1 MRTII
6 HRKRIYG
13 TYVSSL
19 KRCITPSNLHDLRP
33 RIPYFKNLIYRHFP
47 KNKQAKILDLGCGY
61 GALVYL
67 ARKMGFLNST
77 GIDISSEQIEVAKKL
92 GIEGIEQDDIMHAL
106 EKIPYE
112 TIDCLVTFDVLEH
125 LTRDEIISLVD
136 AARKVLKP
144 KGRWIIHA
152 PNAESPFGMR
162 MRYGD
167 LTHEIAFTHTSIS
180 QLLLS
185 SGFTRVSCFEERPI
199 VHGLKSLTRCLLWT
213 ILRSLLSFYLI
224 VETGDI
230 KHQAIFSQN
239 LLSVAVK

>member
-1 MRTII
+1 MQSNY
-6 HRKRIYG
+6 RKRIYN
-13 TYVSSL
+13 TYLSGR
-19 KRCITPSNLHDLRP
+19 KRCIAPSNLKDLKP
-33 RIPYFKNLIYRHFP
+33 RIPYLTNIINRYFP
-47 KNKQAKILDLGCGY
+47 EDKQAIILDLGCGH

-67 ARKMGFLNST
+67 AKQMGYLNIT

-92 GIEGIEQDDIMHAL
+92 CIEGVDEGDIMRTL
-106 EKIPYE
+106 EKTPYE
-112 TIDCLVTFDVLEH
+112 TIDCLITFDVIEH
-125 LTRDEIISLVD
+125 LTRDEILSLVD
-136 AARKVLKP
+136 LAFKAIKP
-144 KGRWIIHA
+144 KGRWIIHT

-162 MRYGD
+162 MRYWD
-167 LTHEIAFTHTSIS
+167 LTHETAFTHTSIS

-185 SGFTRVSCFEERPI
+185 SGFAQVNCFEERPI
-199 VHGLKSLTRCLLWT
+199 VHGLKSMARCLLWT